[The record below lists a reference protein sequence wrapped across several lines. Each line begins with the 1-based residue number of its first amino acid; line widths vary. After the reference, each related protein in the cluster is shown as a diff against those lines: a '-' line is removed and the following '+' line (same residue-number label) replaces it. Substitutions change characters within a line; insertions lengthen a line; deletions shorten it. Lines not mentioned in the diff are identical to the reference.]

1 MTAPE
6 GPGGAPHHPA
16 ATTTIDPLGK
26 GTTLNTLSA
35 PRILHETSSGI
46 TATTIYDEM
55 LARRELAVVGDI
67 EQGMAFSLCQH
78 IRRLEAENP
87 AAPIAVFV
95 SSPGGSVG
103 AGLAVYD
110 LLRSV
115 SCPVRTVCTESAA
128 SMGSVIFM
136 AGERREMYPHAELMV
151 HDPLI
156 PRGAGGS
163 ALSVQETSRRL
174 MSTRRTLN
182 TILAER
188 SGLTLKRV
196 QQLTGKESYLSA
208 ERAVELGFA
217 TGIIGSAKE
226 KEN

>member
-1 MTAPE
+1 MHAYIRE
-6 GPGGAPHHPA
+6 
-16 ATTTIDPLGK
+16 K
-26 GTTLNTLSA
+26 GTALNASA
-35 PRILHETSSGI
+35 SPSILRESSWGI
-46 TATTIYDEM
+46 ANISIYDEM
-55 LARRELAVVGDI
+55 LAHRELAVMGEV
-67 EQGMAFSLCQH
+67 EQEMAFSLCQH
-78 IRRLEAENP
+78 IRRLETEDPN
-87 AAPIAVFV
+87 APITVFV
-95 SSPGGSVG
+95 SSPGGSVS

-115 SCPVRTVCTESAA
+115 SCPVRTVCTDIAA

-136 AGERREMYPHAELMV
+136 AGDTREMYPHAELMV

-156 PRGAGGS
+156 PSGAGGN

-174 MSTRRTLN
+174 MSTRKTLN
-182 TILAER
+182 SILAER

-196 QQLTGKESYLSA
+196 QQLTGKDTFLSA

-217 TGIIGSAKE
+217 TGIVSSQK